1 MKTKPRQEKAVGG
14 GGDGTG
20 DGDGTT
26 RQDKTKQTKTKYK
39 PQTKAIVTKDV
50 SRRKFQQLAVHKKAK
65 EITKEHI
72 LYMQPAENAIFQM
85 SSAQDGLFAA
95 LNLFN
100 NIKQEH
106 LTI

>member
-1 MKTKPRQEKAVGG
+1 M
-14 GGDGTG
+14 
-20 DGDGTT
+20 
-26 RQDKTKQTKTKYK
+26 
-39 PQTKAIVTKDV
+39 TKAHILHV
-50 SRRKFQQLAVHKKAK
+50 QLAK
-65 EITKEHI
+65 ET
-72 LYMQPAENAIFQM
+72 IFQM